1 MLIFQICCHVFFLPT
16 IPKGHFSECAVT
28 AIFPETLLF
37 QQWAEDHG
45 FFSYSG
51 MGEVFVLRCILN
63 PAKNYT
69 LLRKRIHIR
78 IVQPKKNTLKI
89 MIVFSFSHFG
99 YLCCFIEGYPKTRW
113 WCQTN
118 VSNFHFVGKG
128 NPSWRT
134 RICFKWVGEK
144 PPTKKGIGSISPFI
158 GVITPVTG
166 YPYFRQFWRVEVLVC
181 LHLGSCILVKNHQ
194 LEKWHNR
201 RLPPTN
207 STCWSS
213 WRSVFVELVIFFE
226 KRIRSHSKPPVV
238 FTHHKVCGGIYVVGI
253 FLNQLR

>member
-1 MLIFQICCHVFFLPT
+1 MGCLKLVGDENPWKWVGLVRLKFSQSKRKFIWTKQSSIFGVPNVNFPDLLPCLFSPNNPQGAFFRMRCYSD
-16 IPKGHFSECAVT
+16 FSGNLVISAMSWGWW
-28 AIFPETLLF
+28 II
-37 QQWAEDHG
+37 
-45 FFSYSG
+45 FSYSG

-63 PAKNYT
+63 PTKNYT

-134 RICFKWVGEK
+134 RICFKWVGER
-144 PPTKKGIGSISPFI
+144 PPTI
-158 GVITPVTG
+158 
-166 YPYFRQFWRVEVLVC
+166 
-181 LHLGSCILVKNHQ
+181 
-194 LEKWHNR
+194 
-201 RLPPTN
+201 
-207 STCWSS
+207 
-213 WRSVFVELVIFFE
+213 
-226 KRIRSHSKPPVV
+226 
-238 FTHHKVCGGIYVVGI
+238 
-253 FLNQLR
+253 